1 MPLCRAGLGVWLIL
15 ASLAACAQDDEAAA
29 ARAARGYCRALAME
43 RYDLA
48 WDLLTEETRNWY
60 RECAEGQRRPE
71 GFRAWEERFGPVRTS
86 ALPAGPPAT
95 PEALFRDDVPRR
107 LPPADLWSG
116 WLEEPRVLVR
126 KDGTA
131 LAGWPGGRWSAVL
144 VRQRGRFRVDRLG
157 GDCSDFRDLD
167 RSTEPGPF
175 GRDLA
180 SWFGLFVARP
190 PIHLRP
196 PRLPGVPIEDRGP
209 DCWVWVDRWGT
220 RCVQVSRC
228 DSREQFLEMLFYW
241 AEHARDEPDPM
252 RYSLIRAVLHAD
264 HLLTWREAW
273 EVLLDITAPA
283 VRFRDL
289 FVVTD
294 LNWLP
299 PVSWR
304 PPEWPFEW
312 RGIPFRLS
320 HLLLTVKVRHTDA
333 RVEIAVGPEDV
344 RAGRLAQLPGVWA
357 AVPEERKVE
366 GVRLILDGDLTF
378 EDALR
383 AILAAAALNPAR
395 IVLGARAEIDPEI
408 EPVTLDLATAPA
420 VEPPPAPAPFPWP
433 IPLTIHHGERPA
445 EWFRDR
451 R

>member
-1 MPLCRAGLGVWLIL
+1 MRIPGGVLVPVAAIL
-15 ASLAACAQDDEAAA
+15 FAACAQDDEAAA
-29 ARAARGYCRALAME
+29 ARAAREYCRALAMQL
-43 RYDLA
+43 YDLA
-48 WDLLTEETRNWY
+48 WALSTEEARNWY

-71 GFRAWEERFGPVRTS
+71 EFRKWETERSGPDGASV
-86 ALPAGPPAT
+86 LPGGPPAT
-95 PEALFRDDVPRR
+95 PEALFRGDVSWRP
-107 LPPADLWSG
+107 PPADLWFG
-116 WLEEPRVLVR
+116 WREEPWVLVR

-131 LAGWPGGRWSAVL
+131 LAVWPGGRLSAML
-144 VRQRGRFRVDRLG
+144 VRQRGRFLVDFVRRER
-157 GDCSDFRDLD
+157 SDLSGESRY
-167 RSTEPGPF
+167 TEPGPF

-180 SWFGLFVARP
+180 FWFGVHVAGP
-190 PIHLRP
+190 PIRVHP
-196 PRLPGVPIEDRGP
+196 PRLPGVPMVDRGP
-209 DCWVWVDRWGT
+209 DCWVWVDRQGT
-220 RCVQVSRC
+220 RCVKVTRC
-228 DSREQFLEMLFYW
+228 DTREQFLEMLFTR
-241 AEHARDEPDPM
+241 AELARDDRDPM
-252 RYSLIRAVLHAD
+252 GYSLVTVVLHAD
-264 HLLTWREAW
+264 RLLTWRAAW
-273 EVLLDITAPA
+273 EVLLDVTAPA

-289 FVVTD
+289 FVETEPVT
-294 LNWLP
+294 LP
-299 PVSWR
+299 RFFQAAYRVPVY
-304 PPEWPFEW
+304 
-312 RGIPFRLS
+312 RGFRFALDTRN
-320 HLLLTVKVRHTDA
+320 LRVKCLWEDA

-445 EWFRDR
+445 DWR
-451 R
+451 